1 MENSRRRFFKNAGAG
16 ALGLTVSSSLFSS
29 DLLGMTKEKTA
40 NNKAGDLFQ
49 LAIAGWS
56 FVKFKLEPSLEMMN
70 RVDVKNL
77 CIKSFHLPLDSTAE
91 QIAVF
96 WDQLKA
102 KGITGY
108 GVGPIYMKSEK
119 EVDDAFDYARRVGV
133 RLVVG
138 VPEHELLPYVSKK
151 VKEYDF
157 HYAIHN
163 HGSEDKRYPTVQSI
177 YDRIKDLDTRVGI
190 CHDIGYSVEMGFDPA
205 AVTLKYGH
213 RVYEMHVKDMTKTS
227 GKWTDCEIGRGAIDF
242 ASLVKALRKTKYSG
256 MCSIENEKNN
266 LDPLPGLAES
276 VGYFKAV
283 VKLA

>member
-16 ALGLTVSSSLFSS
+16 ALGLTVSSSLFSG

-40 NNKAGDLFQ
+40 DDKAGDLFQ

-77 CIKSFHLPLDSTAE
+77 CIKSFHLPIDSTPE

-119 EVDDAFDYARRVGV
+119 EVDDAFNYAKRVGV
-133 RLVVG
+133 KLVVG
-138 VPEHELLPYVSKK
+138 VPEHELLPYVNKK

-157 HYAIHN
+157 RYAIHN
-163 HGSEDKRYPTVQSI
+163 HGSEDKRYPTVESI

-205 AVTLKYGH
+205 ALTLKYGH
-213 RVYEMHVKDMTKTS
+213 RVYEMHIKDMTKSS
-227 GKWTDCEIGRGAIDF
+227 GKWADCEIGRGAIDF
-242 ASLVKALRKTKYSG
+242 ASLVKALRKTKYGG

-266 LDPLPGLAES
+266 MDPLPGLAES

-283 VKLA
+283 VKLT